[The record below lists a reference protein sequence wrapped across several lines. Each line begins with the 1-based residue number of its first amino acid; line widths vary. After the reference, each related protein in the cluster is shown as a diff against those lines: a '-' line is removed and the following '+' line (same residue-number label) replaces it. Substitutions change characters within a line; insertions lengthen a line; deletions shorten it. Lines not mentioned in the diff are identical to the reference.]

1 MSRLLVIQEYLNNVR
16 IKNKLILSY
25 VLVVFIP
32 VLIVGIF
39 LTARYRQDV
48 IEQAT
53 LQTINNVDR
62 VKQRMLDLT
71 RVPTAISR
79 NLQADRKLMYTVNA
93 EYPTTLDVVHAYW
106 DYSNFK
112 EYLEQNKEISS
123 IRFYTTNPSLLD
135 NWEFIKVTDKIENAF
150 WYRNAMK
157 QNIVHWFDLADET
170 KENKKYLSL
179 VRKITFP
186 QFRTS
191 GVLVIAVNEDQLNGI
206 LRQEPFDTMIVDEQG
221 FIAASNHAAWNHA
234 HISELQL
241 GNQLTGKPTGTYQI
255 KYNGKLC
262 KAIVEDLQP
271 QTSGIHIISIFEI
284 DSIVN
289 EAKHVSIL
297 GFLIIAGSLLIAI
310 ILIYMFSGV
319 LSRRI
324 RVLNRELY
332 KVGLGDL
339 RIISEIRGNDEI
351 GLLSRQFNNMVA
363 SLRRLM
369 DEVAESQRIKNRLEL
384 RQRDIKLKMMASQ
397 INPHFLFNALES
409 IRMNA
414 HIKGQDQL
422 ASVVE
427 MLGFIIRRNLDI
439 GSRNIPLEDE
449 LESVRCY
456 LEVQK
461 FRLGDDRLTF
471 RIHMDPKV
479 EGQEFHIPPLVIQP
493 LVENAV
499 VHGLDDVEQGGKID
513 ISIYKSGGFIRFEV
527 TDNGC
532 GIPEAKRKEIL
543 SSLSDMEETE
553 NYRIGLRN
561 VHQRLYMM
569 YGEPCG
575 LVIDTEEGKGTRVSF
590 QIPLGGTQ
598 LGNASESA

>member
-1 MSRLLVIQEYLNNVR
+1 MRRLLVIQNLLNNVR
-16 IKNKLILSY
+16 IKNKLIFSY
-25 VLVVFIP
+25 ILVVFIP

-48 IEQAT
+48 IKQAT

-71 RVPTAISR
+71 RVPTVISK
-79 NLQADRKLMYTVNA
+79 NLQADNQLMYTVNA
-93 EYPTTLDVVHAYW
+93 DYPTTLDVVHAYW
-106 DYSNFK
+106 DYSKFK
-112 EYLEQNKEISS
+112 EYLAQNKEISS

-135 NWEFIKVTDKIENAF
+135 NWEFIKVTDAIKSASWYQNAI
-150 WYRNAMK
+150 RSNG
-157 QNIVHWFDLADET
+157 VHWFDLADET
-170 KENKKYLSL
+170 KGNKKYLSL

-186 QFRTS
+186 QFRSS
-191 GVLVIAVNEDQLNGI
+191 GVLVITVNEDQLNAI
-206 LRQEPFDTMIVDEQG
+206 LKQEPFDTMIVDEQG
-221 FIAASNHAAWNHA
+221 FIAASNNTAWNHV
-234 HISELQL
+234 HLSKLQL
-241 GNQLTGKPTGTYQI
+241 GNQLTGKPNGTYQI

-262 KAIVEDLQP
+262 RAIVEDLQP
-271 QTSGIHIISIFEI
+271 QTNGGSVRIISIFEI

-289 EAKHVSIL
+289 EAKRVSTF

-324 RVLNRELY
+324 SVLNRDLY

-339 RIISEIRGNDEI
+339 TIKSEIRGNDEI
-351 GLLSRQFNNMVA
+351 GLLSRQFNNMV
-363 SLRRLM
+363 SKLRLLV
-369 DEVAESQRIKNRLEL
+369 DEVAESQRIKNRMEL
-384 RQRDIKLKMMASQ
+384 RQRDIKLKMMANQ

-422 ASVVE
+422 ASIVE

-439 GSRNIPLEDE
+439 GPGHIPLEDE

-456 LEVQK
+456 LEIQK
-461 FRLGDDRLTF
+461 FRLGDDRLAF
-471 RIHMDPKV
+471 RIHMDPNL
-479 EGQEFHIPPLVIQP
+479 EDIQLRIPPLVIQP

-499 VHGLDDVEQGGKID
+499 VHGLDDVEQGGKIE
-513 ISIYKSGGFIRFEV
+513 ISIYKAGDFIRFEV

-532 GIPEAKRKEIL
+532 GISEAKRNEIIA
-543 SSLSDMEETE
+543 SLNDMEETE
-553 NYRIGLRN
+553 KYRIGLRN

-569 YGEPCG
+569 YGESCG
-575 LVIDTEEGKGTRVSF
+575 LAIDTEEGKGTKLSF

-598 LGNASESA
+598 HGDAGA

>member
-1 MSRLLVIQEYLNNVR
+1 MSRLLVIQNWFNNVR
-16 IKNKLILSY
+16 IKHKLILSY

-71 RVPTAISR
+71 RVPTDISKY
-79 NLQADRKLMYTVNA
+79 LQADNKLMYTVNA

-106 DYSNFK
+106 DYRKFK
-112 EYLEQNKEISS
+112 EYLTQNKEISS
-123 IRFYTTNPSLLD
+123 IRFYTTNPTLLN
-135 NWEFIKVTDKIENAF
+135 NWEFIKVTDEIGSAD

-157 QNIVHWFDLADET
+157 QNGVHWFDLADET
-170 KENKKYLSL
+170 KGNKKYLSL
-179 VRKITFP
+179 VRKITFQ
-186 QFRTS
+186 QFRSS
-191 GVLVIAVNEDQLNGI
+191 GVLVITVNEDQLNAI
-206 LRQEPFDTMIVDEQG
+206 LRLEPFDTMIVDEKG
-221 FIAASNHAAWNHA
+221 FIAASNNAAWNHA

-241 GNQLTGKPTGTYQI
+241 GNQLTSKPTGTYQI

-271 QTSGIHIISIFEI
+271 QTNGESIHIISIFEI
-284 DSIVN
+284 DSIVDK
-289 EAKHVSIL
+289 AKRVSIL

-324 RVLNRELY
+324 SILNRELY
-332 KVGLGDL
+332 MVGLGDL
-339 RIISEIRGNDEI
+339 KVISEIRGNDEI

-363 SLRRLM
+363 RLSRLM

-422 ASVVE
+422 ASIVE

-439 GSRNIPLEDE
+439 GSGNIPLEDE

-461 FRLGDDRLTF
+461 FRFGDDRLAF
-471 RIHMDPKV
+471 RIHMDPIV
-479 EGQEFHIPPLVIQP
+479 GGIELQIPPLVIQP

-499 VHGLDDVEQGGKID
+499 VHGLDDVEQGGKIE
-513 ISIYKSGGFIRFEV
+513 ISIYKAGRFIRFEV

-532 GIPEAKRKEIL
+532 GIPEAKRKEIV
-543 SSLSDMEETE
+543 SSLNDMEETE

-561 VHQRLYMM
+561 VHLRLYML
-569 YGEPCG
+569 YGEQCG

-598 LGNASESA
+598 HGDASA